1 MSIVRRGEMS
11 LDRRGGIVGGCLVV
25 LAILVVLAVAGGIF
39 VAMNLKTWTAD
50 WTVQIVEAG
59 LEKSE
64 LSEEQKSAIMVHVQ
78 DLADG
83 FKAGDVTFQQV
94 QRIGKELIS
103 GPIIPV
109 AVVYG
114 ARKQYIDPS
123 GLSEEEKLN
132 ANLQMERLARGVFE
146 KKIDIDELEDAVDEI
161 AVRTRED
168 QWQLRDPEVVDD
180 KGLREMVGK
189 ITALVDEKEIPAE
202 HFEVDV
208 AAEVAEAIDRG
219 LHPEQ
224 YLDETP
230 QLEGATD
237 DDADPEGDEAGEPE
251 GDDDGA
257 PEGHDDDGG

>member
-1 MSIVRRGEMS
+1 
-11 LDRRGGIVGGCLVV
+11 
-25 LAILVVLAVAGGIF
+25 
-39 VAMNLKTWTAD
+39 
-50 WTVQIVEAG
+50 
-59 LEKSE
+59 
-64 LSEEQKSAIMVHVQ
+64 
-78 DLADG
+78 
-83 FKAGDVTFQQV
+83 
-94 QRIGKELIS
+94 
-103 GPIIPV
+103 
-109 AVVYG
+109 VVYG

-189 ITALVDEKEIPAE
+189 ITTLVDEKEIPAE

-237 DDADPEGDEAGEPE
+237 DDADTEGDEAGEPE